1 MAKQSE
7 GGRKPHRDDQDRS
20 IVAPVSQEGRVE
32 FDESLLRIRVA
43 GDQERIRLFH
53 ELARNSGLTLL
64 NRRQLLL
71 FCDRYLLT
79 DKPEIISGLDRVF
92 SAIVEQAESDTLIDR
107 VLELMTKIQTFCPAD
122 RFIPA
127 LPVPLEHVLN
137 KILARDNHVIA
148 TRVALIEAL
157 NHLEEEDRTAAVVNL
172 ATLGLLLHPFDREII
187 SRRYNGNIANGNYGL
202 ARHDLD
208 VLCELFPDDSG
219 FHNDRIDVMMRQD
232 DFDAALDSIEEFSK
246 RFEMDTEMLARRADA
261 MYQLGRNTEALTE
274 YDELIKREPDNTE
287 LRLARVRVYEQLD
300 FFEDANA
307 DIEKLLETDPQN
319 LEARQL
325 MRSMQIRKQGY
336 GIEDDL
342 YSLFLRGDDSSFI
355 GDIRIPEARFT
366 DIGGLTLAK
375 QKIRETIEYPLKF
388 PEISKRYG
396 KIAGGGL
403 MFFGP
408 PGCGKTLL
416 ARAAAGECGV
426 TFINVSLASVLD
438 KWVGNSEKA
447 ISMIFSAARKHAPSI
462 IFLDEMDSIGG
473 SRASFQA
480 GWEKKL
486 ISQLLTELDGITS
499 RNENVMVLGAT
510 NAPWD
515 VDFALRR
522 PGRLGN
528 LLFIPPPDLASRVEI
543 LKLYLAR
550 KPFVSD
556 DIDVALLAEKTVKY
570 SADSIRQ
577 IVENAAAIPWREAIN
592 GGEQRPLS
600 MRDLEESLSSIGPDL
615 AEWEKLVNRYEEFA
629 KQSNQK
635 TDIGFR
641 SAQKRNLKP
650 AQ

>member
-1 MAKQSE
+1 MVKQSE
-7 GGRKPHRDDQDRS
+7 SGRKPHRDDQDRS
-20 IVAPVSQEGRVE
+20 TTAPVSQEGRVE
-32 FDESLLRIRVA
+32 FDESLLRIRIA

-53 ELARNSGLTLL
+53 DLAKNTGLTLL

-92 SAIVEQAESDTLIDR
+92 AAIVEQAESDTLIER
-107 VLELMTKIQTFCPAD
+107 ILELMTKIQTFCPAD

-127 LPVPLEHVLN
+127 LQVPLERVLN
-137 KILARDNHVIA
+137 RILERDTHVIA
-148 TRVALIEAL
+148 TRVALVEAL

-187 SRRYNGNIANGNYGL
+187 SRRYNGNITNGNYGL

-219 FHNDRIDVMMRQD
+219 FYGDRIDVMMRQD

-261 MYQLGRNTEALTE
+261 MYQLGRNTDALAE
-274 YDELIKREPDNTE
+274 YEDLIKREPDNME
-287 LRLARVRVYEQLD
+287 LRLSRIRVYEQLD

-307 DIEKLLETDPQN
+307 DIEKIMETDPKN
-319 LEARQL
+319 MEARQL

-342 YSLFLRGDDSSFI
+342 YSLFLRGDDTSFI

-366 DIGGLTLAK
+366 DIGGLTIAK

-388 PEISKRYG
+388 PEISERYG

-556 DIDVALLAEKTVKY
+556 DIDVEVLAEKTVKY

-577 IVENAAAIPWREAIN
+577 IVENAAAIPWREAIK
-592 GGEQRPLS
+592 GGEQRPLA
-600 MRDLEESLSSIGPDL
+600 MRDMEEALSSIGPDL

-635 TDIGFR
+635 ADIGFR

-650 AQ
+650 TQ

>member
-1 MAKQSE
+1 M
-7 GGRKPHRDDQDRS
+7 
-20 IVAPVSQEGRVE
+20 E
-32 FDESLLRIRVA
+32 FEEALLRIRIA
-43 GDQERIRLFH
+43 AEQDRIRLFH
-53 ELARNSGLTLL
+53 ELARTSGLSLL

-71 FCDRYLLT
+71 FADRYLLN
-79 DKPEIISGLDRVF
+79 DKAEVLNNLDRVL
-92 SAIVEQAESDTLIDR
+92 SALVEQAQSDTLVDR
-107 VLELMTKIQTFCPAD
+107 VLELITKVQTYCPAD

-127 LPVPLEHVLN
+127 LRVPLELVLN
-137 KILARDNHVIA
+137 RILERDSHVIA
-148 TRVALIEAL
+148 TKVTILETL
-157 NHLEEEDRTAAVVNL
+157 NKLEEDERTPAVINL
-172 ATLGLLLHPFDREII
+172 ASLGLLLHPFDRDML
-187 SRRYNGNIANGNYGL
+187 SRRYNGNIANGSYGL

-219 FHNDRIDVMMRQD
+219 FHGDRIDVMTRQD
-232 DFDAALDSIEEFSK
+232 DYDAALDAIEEFSK
-246 RFEMDTEMLARRADA
+246 RFELDTEMLARRADG
-261 MYQLGRNTEALTE
+261 MYQLGRNTEALAE
-274 YDELIKREPDNTE
+274 YDDLLRRDPDNTE
-287 LRLARVRVYEQLD
+287 LRLSRIRVYEQLD
-300 FFEDANA
+300 FFEDANT
-307 DIEKLLETDPQN
+307 DLEKVLESEPQN
-319 LEARQL
+319 MEARQL
-325 MRSMQIRKQGY
+325 LRSMQIRKQGY

-366 DIGGLTLAK
+366 DIGGLNLAK

-486 ISQLLTELDGITS
+486 ISQLLTELDGIAS

-528 LLFIPPPDLASRVEI
+528 LLFIPPPDLDSREEI
-543 LKLYLAR
+543 FRLYLSR

-556 DIDVALLAEKTVKY
+556 DIDMAELARLTEKY

-577 IVENAAAIPWREAIN
+577 LVENAAAIPWREAIV

-600 MRDLEESLSSIGPDL
+600 MVDMQAALTTIGPDL
-615 AEWEKLVNRYEEFA
+615 AEWEKLVVRYEEFA
-629 KQSNQK
+629 KQSLQK
-635 TDIGFR
+635 SGIGFR
-641 SAQKRNLKP
+641 SAQKRSVEK
-650 AQ
+650 

>member
-1 MAKQSE
+1 MTKHSE
-7 GGRKPHRDDQDRS
+7 GGRKPQRDDLERNLLPSSQD
-20 IVAPVSQEGRVE
+20 GRID
-32 FDESLLRIRVA
+32 FDDALLKIRIS
-43 GDQERIRLFH
+43 GDQERIRLFL
-53 ELARNSGLTLL
+53 ELSRTPGLTLL

-71 FCDRYLLT
+71 FADRYLLS
-79 DKPEIISGLDRVF
+79 DKSEVISGLDKVL
-92 SAIVEQAESDTLIDR
+92 SAIVEQAESDTLTDR
-107 VLELMTKIQTFCPAD
+107 VLELLTKIQAFCPAD
-122 RFIPA
+122 RLIPA
-127 LPVPLEHVLN
+127 LPVPLEVVLN
-137 KILARDNHVIA
+137 RVLGRDSHVIA
-148 TRVALIEAL
+148 TRVTIIEAL
-157 NHLEEEDRTAAVVNL
+157 NRLEEDDRTTAVINL
-172 ATLGLLLHPFDREII
+172 ATLGLMLHPFDREIL
-187 SRRYNGNIANGNYGL
+187 SRRYNGNILNGSYGL

-208 VLCELFPDDSG
+208 VLCELFPDDAG
-219 FHNDRIDVMMRQD
+219 FHGDRIDVMTRQD
-232 DFDAALDSIEEFSK
+232 DYDAALDAIEEFSK
-246 RFEMDTEMLARRADA
+246 RFELDTEMLARRADGL
-261 MYQLGRNTEALTE
+261 YQLGRNTEALTE
-274 YDELIKREPDNTE
+274 YDDLLKRDPENTE
-287 LRLARVRVYEQLD
+287 IRLSRIRVYEQLD

-307 DIEKLLETDPQN
+307 DLEKVLEAEPTN
-319 LEARQL
+319 MEARQL
-325 MRSMQIRKQGY
+325 LRSMQIRKQGY

-355 GDIRIPEARFT
+355 GDIKIPEARFT
-366 DIGGLTLAK
+366 DIGGLSVAK

-388 PEISKRYG
+388 PEISKKYG
-396 KIAGGGL
+396 KVAGGGL

-486 ISQLLTELDGITS
+486 ISQLLTELDGIAS

-528 LLFIPPPDLASRVEI
+528 LLFIPPPDLTSREEI
-543 LKLYLAR
+543 FRLYLSK

-556 DIDVALLAEKTVKY
+556 DIDVPELARLTEKY

-577 IVENAAAIPWREAIN
+577 LVENAAAIPWREAIN
-592 GGEQRPLS
+592 GAEPRPLS
-600 MRDLEESLSSIGPDL
+600 MVDLQESLKTIGPDL
-615 AEWEKLVNRYEEFA
+615 AEWEKLVVRYEEFA
-629 KQSNQK
+629 KQSMQK
-635 TDIGFR
+635 SGIGFR
-641 SAQKRNLKP
+641 SAQKRGQEK
-650 AQ
+650 

>member
-1 MAKQSE
+1 MTKHSE
-7 GGRKPHRDDQDRS
+7 SGRKPQRDDQDRTAGLPAAS
-20 IVAPVSQEGRVE
+20 DGRLD
-32 FDESLLRIRVA
+32 FDEALLKIRIA
-43 GDQERIRLFH
+43 SDQERIRLFH
-53 ELARNSGLTLL
+53 EISKAPGLTLL

-71 FCDRYLLT
+71 FADRYLLS
-79 DKPEIISGLDRVF
+79 DKSEVVNGLDKVLG
-92 SAIVEQAESDTLIDR
+92 AIVEQAQSDSLADR
-107 VLELMTKIQTFCPAD
+107 VLELLTKVQAFCPAE

-127 LPVPLEHVLN
+127 LSVPLETVLN
-137 KILARDNHVIA
+137 RILERGSHVIA
-148 TRVALIEAL
+148 TKVTIVEAL
-157 NHLEEEDRTAAVVNL
+157 NRLEEEDRTNAVVNL
-172 ATLGLLLHPFDREII
+172 ASLGLMLHPFDRELL
-187 SRRYNGNIANGNYGL
+187 SRRYNGNILNGSHGL

-208 VLCELFPDDSG
+208 VLCELFPDDAG
-219 FHNDRIDVMMRQD
+219 FHGDRIDVMTRQD
-232 DFDAALDSIEEFSK
+232 DYDAALDSIEEYSK
-246 RFEMDTEMLARRADA
+246 RFELDTEMLARRADA
-261 MYQLGRNTEALTE
+261 LYQLGRNTEALTE
-274 YDELIKREPDNTE
+274 YDDLLKRDPENTE
-287 LRLARVRVYEQLD
+287 VRLSRIRVYEQLD

-307 DIEKLLETDPQN
+307 DLEKVLEAEPQN
-319 LEARQL
+319 MEARQL
-325 MRSMQIRKQGY
+325 LRSMQIRKQGY

-355 GDIRIPEARFT
+355 GDIKIPEARFT
-366 DIGGLTLAK
+366 DIGGLSVAK

-388 PEISKRYG
+388 PEISRRYG
-396 KIAGGGL
+396 KVAGGGL

-486 ISQLLTELDGITS
+486 ISQLLTELDGIAS

-528 LLFIPPPDLASRVEI
+528 LLFIPPPDLASREEI
-543 LKLYLAR
+543 FRLYLSR

-556 DIDVALLAEKTVKY
+556 DIDIPSLAARTAKY

-577 IVENAAAIPWREAIN
+577 LVENAAAIPWREAIN
-592 GGEQRPLS
+592 GAEPRPLS
-600 MRDLEESLSSIGPDL
+600 MVDLEESLKTIGPDL
-615 AEWEKLVNRYEEFA
+615 AEWEKLVVRYEEFA
-629 KQSNQK
+629 KQSMQK
-635 TDIGFR
+635 SEMGF
-641 SAQKRNLKP
+641 QKR
-650 AQ
+650 ASAAVI

>member
-1 MAKQSE
+1 MTKHSE
-7 GGRKPHRDDQDRS
+7 GGRKPQRDDQERNQL
-20 IVAPVSQEGRVE
+20 PPSQDGRID
-32 FDESLLRIRVA
+32 FDDALLKIRIS
-43 GDQERIRLFH
+43 GDQERIRLFL
-53 ELARNSGLTLL
+53 ELSRTPGLTLL

-71 FCDRYLLT
+71 FADRYLLS
-79 DKPEIISGLDRVF
+79 DKSEVISGLDKVL
-92 SAIVEQAESDTLIDR
+92 SAIVEQAESDTLTDR
-107 VLELMTKIQTFCPAD
+107 VLELLTKIQAFCPAD
-122 RFIPA
+122 RLIPA
-127 LPVPLEHVLN
+127 LPVPLEVVLN
-137 KILARDNHVIA
+137 RVLGRDSHVIA
-148 TRVALIEAL
+148 TRVTIIEAL
-157 NHLEEEDRTAAVVNL
+157 NRLEEDDRTTAVINL
-172 ATLGLLLHPFDREII
+172 ATLGLMLHPFDREIL
-187 SRRYNGNIANGNYGL
+187 SRRYNGNILNGSYGL

-208 VLCELFPDDSG
+208 VLCELFPDDAG
-219 FHNDRIDVMMRQD
+219 FHGDRIDVMTRQD
-232 DFDAALDSIEEFSK
+232 DYDAALDAIEEFSK
-246 RFEMDTEMLARRADA
+246 RFELDTEMLARRADGL
-261 MYQLGRNTEALTE
+261 YQLGRNTEALTE
-274 YDELIKREPDNTE
+274 YDDLLKRDPENTE
-287 LRLARVRVYEQLD
+287 IRLSRIRVYEQLD

-307 DIEKLLETDPQN
+307 DLEKVLEAEPSN
-319 LEARQL
+319 MEARQL
-325 MRSMQIRKQGY
+325 LRSMQIRKQGY

-355 GDIRIPEARFT
+355 GDIKIPEARFT
-366 DIGGLTLAK
+366 DIGGLSVAK

-388 PEISKRYG
+388 PEISKKYG
-396 KIAGGGL
+396 KVAGGGL

-486 ISQLLTELDGITS
+486 ISQLLTELDGIAS

-528 LLFIPPPDLASRVEI
+528 LLFIPPPDLTSREEI
-543 LKLYLAR
+543 FRLYLGK

-556 DIDVALLAEKTVKY
+556 DIDAAELARRTEKY

-577 IVENAAAIPWREAIN
+577 LVENAAAIPWREAIN
-592 GGEQRPLS
+592 GAEPRPLS
-600 MRDLEESLSSIGPDL
+600 MIDLEESLKTIGPDL
-615 AEWEKLVNRYEEFA
+615 AEWEKLVVRYEEFA
-629 KQSNQK
+629 KQSMQK
-635 TDIGFR
+635 SGIGFR
-641 SAQKRNLKP
+641 SAQQRGQEK
-650 AQ
+650 